1 LKSLALRVWPRPAD
15 AIAPQVALNGIAVAV
30 AKAKGLLLI
39 FLIAGVAGTDAYGV
53 WVQALVVAALGAMLA
68 ALGLPNALVRFYAP
82 TDAEDR
88 GRLVWTSLTLVV
100 MAALVVAAIVFALAP
115 VLAAGLGRG
124 ASDERAFQVVAALVP
139 AMAVRTLVLNVARAQ
154 DRLLLF
160 SAASMAFDLLD
171 LLLIGLLFAMTSD
184 LVPALAAS
192 VAANAIVIATLL
204 VHFRHDLGRPRV
216 RDARPLLRYALPLV
230 PTQLSDEALARGDRI
245 IVGGFLGPSAA
256 GIYAAL
262 YALGSILNIANTAF
276 TNVLFP
282 RLVRLEASAA
292 ARLVARSSRAF
303 AVLTLVQAVL
313 LALVA
318 APLAS
323 VLLQEPQ
330 PWARSSAVV
339 VLVGVGVLFWGVGR
353 ITSLHLFLRNRT
365 GIVFAVWGG
374 AAAFNLALNVVLVPL
389 LGMVGAAL
397 ATFVAY
403 GAFLLVVLWLTRG
416 ARRAPSVER
425 IPSLTRRPV
434 RVPREQRT

>member
-1 LKSLALRVWPRPAD
+1 
-15 AIAPQVALNGIAVAV
+15 
-30 AKAKGLLLI
+30 
-39 FLIAGVAGTDAYGV
+39 
-53 WVQALVVAALGAMLA
+53 
-68 ALGLPNALVRFYAP
+68 
-82 TDAEDR
+82 
-88 GRLVWTSLTLVV
+88 
-100 MAALVVAAIVFALAP
+100 
-115 VLAAGLGRG
+115 
-124 ASDERAFQVVAALVP
+124 
-139 AMAVRTLVLNVARAQ
+139 
-154 DRLLLF
+154 
-160 SAASMAFDLLD
+160 
-171 LLLIGLLFAMTSD
+171 
-184 LVPALAAS
+184 
-192 VAANAIVIATLL
+192 
-204 VHFRHDLGRPRV
+204 
-216 RDARPLLRYALPLV
+216 
-230 PTQLSDEALARGDRI
+230 
-245 IVGGFLGPSAA
+245 
-256 GIYAAL
+256 
-262 YALGSILNIANTAF
+262 LNIANTAF